1 MKKLI
6 LKTLCAWGV
15 ALVPC
20 LVVQAANLLTNP
32 GFVPSN
38 PGSYPDYTASA
49 PPGWSNLGPANGPMA
64 LGLISTLTSASVSPM
79 PAYNGSAF
87 MYDLGGYA
95 NPNPNP
101 GDGITQTFA
110 TRPGHHYRLTFG
122 HNAEAAGS
130 KVFETG
136 TDSLRVQVGGVEQ
149 TFTSPYDRNTAGYGQ
164 ACCAWQGAWVQRSL
178 DFTAGTAS
186 ATLAF
191 TVATVSNNS
200 YGSANVTRNSANSQI
215 IAMPVVEEII
225 FPPSITA
232 VKVLTG
238 SGRINSTDQFTVS
251 IQQAGVVR
259 NDTTNSTTQ
268 GSGSAVSNGT
278 GTTGTFTATANIPYT
293 LNEAGSGGAN
303 AAQYNASLTCSNA
316 MADSTTVLPTSL
328 KQAFTPQGND
338 VITCTI
344 SNAPA
349 PASLVV
355 TQKALV
361 TAPATFNPPVKFSY
375 TGNNGWTPQQISSP
389 VVNAVTRGFAQ
400 NLAALNAATSLA
412 VAVPSAE
419 TGWNIV
425 SIRCTDTNAALSGNP
440 PPPTVLASSTTNTVT
455 VPANYVV
462 ANAALQCAVIGSRLQ

>member
-6 LKTLCAWGV
+6 LKTLWAGGI

-20 LVVQAANLLTNP
+20 LVSQAANLLTNP

-38 PGSYPDYTASA
+38 PGSYLDYTASA
-49 PPGWSNLGPANGPMA
+49 SPGWSNLGPASGPMA
-64 LGLISTLTSASVSPM
+64 LGLISALTAGAVGPM

-87 MYDLGGYA
+87 VYDLGGYA

-101 GDGITQTFA
+101 GDGITQTFT
-110 TRPGHHYRLTFG
+110 TRPGHHYRLVFG

-130 KVFETG
+130 RVFETG
-136 TDSLRVQVGGVEQ
+136 ADSLRVQVGGVEQ
-149 TFTSPYDRNTAGYGQ
+149 TFASPFDRSASGYGQ

-178 DFTAGTAS
+178 DFTAATTSAS
-186 ATLAF
+186 LAF
-191 TVATVSNNS
+191 TVAAVSNNS

-215 IAMPVVEEII
+215 IAWPVVEEII
-225 FPPSITA
+225 FPPSITVA
-232 VKVLTG
+232 KVLAG

-259 NDTTNSTTQ
+259 NDTAHSTTQ
-268 GSGSAVSNGT
+268 GSGSAVSTGT
-278 GTTGTFTATANIPYT
+278 GTTGTFTATANTVYT

-303 AAQYNASLTCSNA
+303 LPQYNASLTCSNA
-316 MADSTTVLPTSL
+316 MADSTTVLPASL

-344 SNAPA
+344 SNVPA

-355 TQKALV
+355 TQKAIV
-361 TAPATFNPPVKFSY
+361 TAPATFNPPVTFSY
-375 TGNNGWTPQQISSP
+375 TGNNGWTPQPLSNP
-389 VVNAVTRGFAQ
+389 VVNAVNRGVAQ

-412 VAVPSAE
+412 VAVPGSEA
-419 TGWNIV
+419 GWHIV
-425 SIRCTDTNAALSGNP
+425 SIRCTDANAAVSGNP